1 MKLYHLFHFDRSL
14 KVRWLAK
21 ELNIDL
27 EEIIMDA
34 FSGEHLEAPF
44 SDLNPYGLVP
54 TLEKDNGESL
64 FEGTAICIDLCQQ
77 QKSDL
82 YINDDAQ
89 FNQWLFYFAS
99 SLDQLSGGIAMLKV
113 FGESKDMRDFL
124 ESRLPSKLT
133 AMNEHLKNKTYWYQD
148 RFTLLDILAWQN
160 LAYLSSDG
168 QLNGYEH
175 LLTYVAEIAKRPC
188 LAEFSPNK
196 LLNPENK
203 TAA

>member
-21 ELNIDL
+21 ELNIKL

-34 FSGEHLEAPF
+34 FAGEHLKAPF

-54 TLEKDNGESL
+54 TLEKENGENL

-77 QKSDL
+77 QQSDL
-82 YINDDAQ
+82 YISNDPQ

-124 ESRLPSKLT
+124 ESKLPSKLT
-133 AMNEHLKNKTYWYQD
+133 AMNAHLKNKKYWYQN

-160 LAYLSSDG
+160 LAYLFSDG
-168 QLNGYEH
+168 QLKNYEH
-175 LLTYVAEIAKRPC
+175 LVSYVEDIAKRPC
-188 LAEFSPNK
+188 LAEFHPNK
-196 LLNPENK
+196 LLYPQNK
-203 TAA
+203 SAA